1 MGPED
6 APPAE
11 GPAEPSPED
20 PSPGNRS
27 PADRNPVSPAVVET
41 PIGYVDLARARANA
55 SRVGAYA
62 AEHGLAWRP
71 HIKTHKS
78 KEVATIQLEAG
89 ARGLTVA
96 TLREAEVMAEL
107 THDLLLAYP
116 PVGEAK
122 IDRLLRL
129 PERVDVKVALDSADV
144 LEPLAEAAAAA
155 GRSVGVLVEEDVGLG
170 RVGVQSA
177 AEVVALARRCD
188 ELSGI
193 DFRGILFYPGH
204 IRMEEE
210 AQTPHLARVASRVAE
225 TLAALDRAGLEPGI
239 VSGGS
244 TPTLWRSHEI
254 AGLTEIRSG
263 SCIYND
269 REALDVGVAGRDDL
283 AYTVLATV
291 VSTAVPGRAV
301 VDAGSKALAKES
313 RGEGRA
319 FGVLLDHPEVTVTS
333 LSEEHGVLD
342 VSESPWAPRIGE
354 RVRVVPN
361 HVCVS
366 VNLQDRILVDDGGVH
381 RIMVPEGR
389 GRGPWPP

>member
-1 MGPED
+1 MAPED
-6 APPAE
+6 ESPPARSE
-11 GPAEPSPED
+11 GGGPAGPGMGGSD
-20 PSPGNRS
+20 PVDPR
-27 PADRNPVSPAVVET
+27 VIET
-41 PIGYVDLARARANA
+41 PIGYVDLARVRANA
-55 SRVGAYA
+55 SRVAAYV

-78 KEVATIQLEAG
+78 KEVAAIQLEAG

-107 THDLLLAYP
+107 TPDLLLAYP

-129 PERVDVKVALDSADV
+129 PRRVDVKVALDSVDV

-177 AEVVALARRCD
+177 AEVVALARRCE
-188 ELSGI
+188 ELSGV
-193 DFRGILFYPGH
+193 DFRGILFYPGQ

-210 AQTPHLARVASRVAE
+210 AQTPHLARVASLVAE
-225 TLAALDRAGLEPGI
+225 TLAALDEAGLEPEI

-254 AGLTEIRSG
+254 GGLTEIRSG

-269 REALDVGVAGRDDL
+269 REGLDIGVASRDDL

-301 VDAGSKALAKES
+301 VDAGSKAVAKEA
-313 RGEGRA
+313 RGEGGA
-319 FGVLLDHPEVTVTS
+319 FGVLLDHPEVTVAS

-342 VSESPWAPRIGE
+342 LSESRWTPRIGE

-366 VNLQDRILVDDGGVH
+366 VNLQDRILVDDEGAY

-389 GRGPWPP
+389 GRGPWAS